1 MLPNLVPAEV
11 SIIPAKIYDKLWVEE
26 IIISAG
32 TRIRRKIMELNQGDI
47 QNLMVVIDLAT
58 QRGVFKAS
66 DLVAIGQLYE
76 KLNGINKNLVEE
88 QNKKQ
93 PE

>member
-1 MLPNLVPAEV
+1 
-11 SIIPAKIYDKLWVEE
+11 
-26 IIISAG
+26 
-32 TRIRRKIMELNQGDI
+32 MELNQGDI

-76 KLNGINKNLVEE
+76 KLSSISKNLTE
-88 QNKKQ
+88 QNNKVGSNS
-93 PE
+93 PAPTWSVLS

>member
-1 MLPNLVPAEV
+1 
-11 SIIPAKIYDKLWVEE
+11 
-26 IIISAG
+26 
-32 TRIRRKIMELNQGDI
+32 MELNQGDI

-58 QRGVFKAS
+58 QRGVFKVQ

>member
-1 MLPNLVPAEV
+1 
-11 SIIPAKIYDKLWVEE
+11 
-26 IIISAG
+26 
-32 TRIRRKIMELNQGDI
+32 MELNQGDI

-58 QRGVFKAS
+58 QRGVFKAQ

-76 KLNGINKNLVEE
+76 KLSNINKNLVEE